1 MDESIERARRVKQTH
16 ESRWLALRGVVAVG
30 IAQRAD
36 GTPTIIVSV
45 ETDSDPIHR
54 QIPERVDDVP
64 VEIRV
69 AGPIQAQERQRA
81 GD

>member
-30 IAQRAD
+30 IAQGAD

-45 ETDSDPIHR
+45 ETDSERIHR

-69 AGPIQAQERQRA
+69 AGPVRAQ
-81 GD
+81 